1 MCLCFI
7 TKLERICRCIF
18 DNDLLQLHSV
28 CLLWQGRCWKFQ
40 TCLSAAARQ
49 AGSPLKGDHNN
60 TMHHLLTFMM
70 QGSHLLTMFLP
81 KLPSLAKRVSKLL
94 AIVEII
100 VIALLA
106 IRLIVP
112 CGLCLYSS
120 SELVAEA
127 HAIKDILLETPQ
139 VSDIDSL

>member
-1 MCLCFI
+1 
-7 TKLERICRCIF
+7 
-18 DNDLLQLHSV
+18 
-28 CLLWQGRCWKFQ
+28 
-40 TCLSAAARQ
+40 
-49 AGSPLKGDHNN
+49 
-60 TMHHLLTFMM
+60 MM